1 MAQRKISSSRLSR
14 NSSRCASVE
23 RLDIV
28 DEEEEVP
35 FRHFI
40 NKQEVLAE
48 DETEESDSDEKN
60 EIQRKISYEDQHNG
74 SISRDSRNMSLID
87 SKLPSRKTSAMNS
100 AANSQAPS
108 RRWSRHSSPTRGEI
122 LRMDDEMHTVNR
134 GGIEMTIPLNITHHI
149 PPRLIGQ
156 LDEEGIMIC
165 DRMLQQG
172 YSVQEIVEYF
182 KTYVPTKERIA
193 RKFREFQELTAKLKC
208 GDVSESE
215 KLRMMK
221 DIMQGQNLSEKDFL
235 DLMGTQ
241 FGDKTKAE
249 MEEMLKSGKTMEE
262 VLEHFQR
269 QAEKEELK
277 NKLQALLDDQNATTE
292 DIFNSLR
299 SQLGAEDQAKVDEM
313 LKRGLTMDQII
324 NHFMNGG
331 MDEGSSNEIP
341 TKEEM
346 NKKMRENL
354 KSKLQNLINDPNAT
368 TEDVFKAMRNNLSKE
383 EQAKIDEML
392 KLGMSMDEIVKHF
405 MSGGMDDDKEAKQ
418 KAKEELKTKLKELM
432 NDPNASTEDVF
443 NVMKSQLGAEDQKKI
458 EEMLKKGMTMDQIIN
473 HFMKGGM
480 DEVQEETDFTKKMKE
495 LIGGKNLSEE
505 EMLELMKSQ
514 LGEGSKAE
522 LEAML
527 AQGFSLQE
535 VMDHFMKHGK
545 TDEEEQRELQEKLEK
560 MMNDPN
566 ANSEDVFN
574 ALRNQLGAADQAK
587 IDELLKSGMTMDQIV
602 KQFMEGGME
611 NVKDDIKAKLE
622 NMINDPNASTEDVFK
637 ALRNQLGAADQAK
650 IDELLKSGMTMDQIV
665 KQFMEGGM
673 ANVKLEEESDFSKK
687 MKELS
692 GGKNLTQDEMLEL
705 MKSQLGSGS
714 KAELEAMLAK
724 GYSIQEAMDY
734 MMKHGKT
741 EEEEQKAEADKI
753 RSVLEKDMSNM
764 SNEEKLNFLK
774 ENLSDQAKAAMED
787 LLAQGYTMDE
797 IIDLFKKHGN
807 NLNAIDEELSNPNV
821 VFDDEPPDAHLYAN
835 RDVFTVIN
843 KDTIKSE
850 VPYMSPSI
858 KNLTFKQF
866 IDKIQELVKGKGLT
880 HREILDIME
889 FRMGGVY
896 LQELKEL
903 RQNGATLQ
911 EVVEYF
917 LKKDAAMRQSARR
930 KARLEAQAKVDAWV
944 DLKRKFVKSNWGVE
958 ISYTF
963 SDEYGLHLVLGH
975 VSEES
980 PAYAS
985 GVRSGDVIVK
995 VNDWLITVMDRP
1007 QVAVHLFQAGAN
1019 IVKLGIIKP
1028 NGKPHDIISF
1038 ANGQDHS
1045 SNLIGVY

>member
-14 NSSRCASVE
+14 NSSRCASIE

-28 DEEEEVP
+28 DEEEEIP

-48 DETEESDSDEKN
+48 DETEDVYGSHSDSDDKVE
-60 EIQRKISYEDQHNG
+60 RKISFEKQNG
-74 SISRDSRNMSLID
+74 TISRDSRKTSEVTID

-100 AANSQAPS
+100 AASSAGPS

-122 LRMDDEMHTVNR
+122 LRMDDEMITVNR
-134 GGIEMTIPLNITHHI
+134 GGVDMTIPLNITHHI
-149 PPRLIGQ
+149 PPRLLGQ

-165 DRMLQQG
+165 DRMLNGG
-172 YSVQEIVEYF
+172 YTIQEIVEYF
-182 KTYVPTKERIA
+182 KTYVPVKERIA
-193 RKFREFQELTAKLKC
+193 RKFKEFKELTEKLKC

-215 KLRMMK
+215 KMRMLK

-235 DLMGTQ
+235 DLMGNQ

-292 DIFNSLR
+292 QIFNELR
-299 SQLGAEDQAKVDEM
+299 NQLGAEDQAKIDEM

-331 MDEGSSNEIP
+331 MDEGSTNEIP
-341 TKEEM
+341 TADEM
-346 NKKMRENL
+346 KKKMRDDL
-354 KSKLQNLINDPNAT
+354 KNKLQNLINDPNAS

-383 EQAKIDEML
+383 EQAKVDEML
-392 KLGMSMDEIVKHF
+392 KLGMTMDDIIKHF
-405 MSGGMDDDKEAKQ
+405 MSGGMDEDKEAKQ
-418 KAKEELKTKLKELM
+418 KAKDELKSKLKDLL
-432 NDPNASTEDVF
+432 NDPNASTEEVF
-443 NVMKSQLGAEDQKKI
+443 NVLKNQLSSEDQKKI
-458 EEMLKKGMTMDQIIN
+458 DEMLKKGMTMDQIID

-480 DEVQEETDFTKKMKE
+480 DEVQEESDFTKKMKE

-505 EMLELMKSQ
+505 EMLQLMKSQ

-527 AQGFSLQE
+527 AQGYSLQE

-545 TDEEEQRELQEKLEK
+545 SEEDEQKELKSKLEA
-560 MMNDPN
+560 MINNPN
-566 ANSEDVFN
+566 ASTEDVFN
-574 ALRNQLGAADQAK
+574 ALRNQLGANDQAK
-587 IDELLKSGMTMDQIV
+587 IDELLKSGMTMDEIV
-602 KQFMEGGME
+602 KKFMEGGIE
-611 NVKDDIKAKLE
+611 NVKESI
-622 NMINDPNASTEDVFK
+622 P
-637 ALRNQLGAADQAK
+637 
-650 IDELLKSGMTMDQIV
+650 
-665 KQFMEGGM
+665 
-673 ANVKLEEESDFSKK
+673 EESEFSKK
-687 MKELS
+687 MKELA
-692 GGKNLTQDEMLEL
+692 GGKDLTQEEMLEL
-705 MKSQLGSGS
+705 MKSQLGSES
-714 KAELEAMLAK
+714 KAQLEEMLAK
-724 GYSIQEAMDY
+724 GYSMQEAMEY

-741 EEEEQKAEADKI
+741 EEEEQKIEADKI
-753 RSVLEKDMSNM
+753 RSVMEKDMSSM
-764 SNEEKLNFLK
+764 SNEEKLKFLK
-774 ENLSDQAKAAMED
+774 ENLSGEAKAAMED
-787 LLAQGYTMDE
+787 LLSQGYTMDE

-807 NLNAIDEELSNPNV
+807 NLNAIDEELSNPSVN
-821 VFDDEPPDAHLYAN
+821 FDDEPPDAHLYADRN
-835 RDVFTVIN
+835 VFSVID
-843 KDTIKSE
+843 KEVIKSE
-850 VPYMSPSI
+850 IPYMSPST

-866 IDKIQELVKGKGLT
+866 IDKIQQLVKGRGLT

-889 FRMGGVY
+889 FRLGGIY

-903 RQNGATLQ
+903 RSNGATLQ
-911 EVVEYF
+911 DVVEFF
-917 LKKDAAMRQSARR
+917 LKKDATMRQQARR

-963 SDEYGLHLVLGH
+963 SDENGLHLVLGL
-975 VSEES
+975 VNEDS
-980 PAYAS
+980 PAYEC
-985 GVRSGDVIVK
+985 GVRSGDVIVT

-1019 IVKLGIIKP
+1019 IVKLGILKA
-1028 NGKPHDIISF
+1028 NGKSHDIISF
-1038 ANGQDHS
+1038 ANGQNHNR
-1045 SNLIGVY
+1045 NLIGVF